1 MTAPNVDAY
10 VMFQSTPAITGE
22 RAANQLQAG
31 VGVPRFQSTPAI
43 TGERAY
49 IQASITWVMC
59 GFNPRP
65 PLLASEP
72 LISSLVAATTTVSI
86 HARHYWRASPPDG
99 WRHKRCDSVSI
110 HARHYWRAS
119 HSSPGSGSG
128 GAGGVSIH
136 ARHYWRASQG

>member
-72 LISSLVAATTTVSI
+72 A
-86 HARHYWRASPPDG
+86 HAGRLGCDRA
-99 WRHKRCDSVSI
+99 VSI

-119 HSSPGSGSG
+119 H
-128 GAGGVSIH
+128 
-136 ARHYWRASQG
+136 